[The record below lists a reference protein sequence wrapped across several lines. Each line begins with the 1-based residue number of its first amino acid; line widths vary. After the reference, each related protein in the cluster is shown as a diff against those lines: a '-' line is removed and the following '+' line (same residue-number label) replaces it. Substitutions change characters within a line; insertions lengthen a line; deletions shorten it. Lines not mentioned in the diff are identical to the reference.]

1 MDQLRPRMSGLPAN
15 PGTVHPESGASAQ
28 RGMEQ
33 VVTSTW
39 ALRLLL
45 PGLVAAAGLIILAIS
60 DRALRTGL
68 DRLAQARFND
78 QSAVISAQLTQA
90 LDRAQSR
97 LDALVATL
105 ATTGPEIGRAQL
117 ARELQLSMER
127 NPAISWLS
135 LSTPDGRFRG
145 VGRDGDHLQFLES
158 SPGSEER
165 IPLAADGAF
174 RAATTRASTYDPRQ
188 RPFWLAAATA
198 RSRTWTAPYLFAEG
212 VTGIT
217 CAQPWQAPD
226 GNLLGVLSLDFDAR
240 SLGAALRQTPTI
252 PGSQVYVFASDGS
265 VLGTTGDDGLASDRV
280 VRVLDLRDPHLKTV
294 VQTLLNGGSVSGL
307 LHPEDGIRIS
317 AQTLTPAAG
326 VTWHVVSY
334 APEAEILAAVGN
346 LRLRSLIVAGLAILI
361 AAGIGWQIAGVL
373 VRVRRERSQAREA
386 ARQAMAAAT
395 DLGAY
400 RLVKLLGKGG
410 MGEVW
415 RGEHRQLARPA
426 AIKLMRPEVG
436 EEIASMRERFSREAK
451 VIASLTC
458 RNTVALYDYGIS
470 EDGSLYYVMELL
482 DGLDLDHLV
491 VRHGRVPPARAVAIL
506 RQACL
511 SLAEAHD
518 QGLVHRDIKPANIYL
533 CRLADEVDVVKVL
546 DFGLVLPVASKAS
559 TGRLSLPGTVF
570 GTPTCMAPEQARGLD
585 LDGRADLYA
594 LGCVAWW
601 LLTGRD
607 VFQVPDP
614 LGQMLAHVNEP
625 LPDLA
630 ALCPEA
636 PADLIAL
643 VTAMLAKEPGDRP
656 ADAREVARR
665 LRLLGPVSGEP
676 WDADIAAVWW
686 QRHLPR
692 HQTELATPPA
702 NSATAPTIPLAEL

>member
-97 LDALVATL
+97 LGALVATL
-105 ATTGPEIGRAQL
+105 ANSGPEIGRAQL

-145 VGRDGDHLQFLES
+145 VGRDGDQLLFLES
-158 SPGSEER
+158 TPGSEER

-174 RAATTRASTYDPRQ
+174 QAAATRASTYDPRQ
-188 RPFWLAAATA
+188 RPFWQAAVAA
-198 RSRTWTAPYLFAEG
+198 RTRTWTAPYLFSEG

-217 CAQPWQAPD
+217 CAQPWQAAD
-226 GNLLGVLSLDFDAR
+226 GTLRGVLSLDFDAR

-265 VLGTTGDDGLASDRV
+265 VLGTTGDEGLASDRV
-280 VRVLDLRDPHLKTV
+280 VRLLDLRDPHLKTV

-451 VIASLTC
+451 VIAGLTC

-559 TGRLSLPGTVF
+559 TGRLSLPGMVF
-570 GTPTCMAPEQARGLD
+570 GTPSCMAPEQARGLD

-607 VFQVPDP
+607 VYQVPDP

-643 VTAMLAKEPGDRP
+643 VTSLLAKEPGDRP

-665 LRLLGPVSGEP
+665 LRLLGPLAGEP
-676 WDADIAAVWW
+676 WDADIATVWW

-692 HQTELATPPA
+692 QQTELTKAPA
-702 NSATAPTIPLAEL
+702 NAPTAPTIPLAEL